1 MAKKYCVPM
10 INDLITKHKK
20 ALKVSTF
27 GQNVLSS
34 FIVSMQYYLPM
45 QKVNSVDNQ
54 IVTDLW
60 VK

>member
-1 MAKKYCVPM
+1 M

-27 GQNVLSS
+27 WQNVLSS
-34 FIVSMQYYLPM
+34 FIIGMQIYLPM
-45 QKVNSVDNQ
+45 QKVKHSDNQ